1 MFGALISAV
10 DPVATLAI
18 MGSPQLNCDKLLYS
32 LVFGESV
39 LNDAVAIVLFHTF
52 LGMTE
57 SGLDLSKAGSY
68 FELLGKFIGISIG
81 SIILGVLIGLGA
93 CVVFKFTNLRKYPS
107 KEITLLIVFAYTSY
121 ALGEAAQLSGI
132 MSIFFTGIVLSHYNL
147 YNMSV
152 ETRGAAQYVFKALAH
167 TTETAVFAYM
177 GVTIF
182 TGGYKTWKYVGAS
195 VLALLCCL
203 VARAFNT
210 FPLANLANLGR
221 KKRIPCNMQ
230 FLIWF
235 AGLRGAIA
243 FALSLNM
250 PCSADANGKSNC
262 NEVWDNDIIVT
273 MTLFIVV
280 FTTVVAGG
288 FTEPL
293 LTRMNLRTGD
303 AEEDET
309 EELTATLVRK
319 AASNRKRGG
328 LHAWWHNVDEQYM
341 KPCFSS
347 EARSGGPSG
356 SLVGLYTSSGG
367 GGGGSGSGMEGS
379 NGGGGYGQGT
389 GMLRGS
395 TGGYGS
401 TTSSQ
406 DDDGDLGGGTAQGA
420 ALMGQSM
427 TGLGSVGA
435 SLPASAAAAAAIS
448 GDIGTYQ
455 APEDGDGD
463 LGGAADAL

>member
-1 MFGALISAV
+1 MKDVVVVSGVRTAIGSYGQSLKDTSACDMASATVAEAIKRAGITGDDV
-10 DPVATLAI
+10 DHT
-18 MGSPQLNCDKLLYS
+18 
-32 LVFGESV
+32 VFGNVIHSEPRDMYISRVAAVNGGVRESAPALTV
-39 LNDAVAIVLFHTF
+39 NRLCGSGLQAIVT
-52 LGMTE
+52 
-57 SGLDLSKAGSY
+57 
-68 FELLGKFIGISIG
+68 
-81 SIILGVLIGLGA
+81 
-93 CVVFKFTNLRKYPS
+93 
-107 KEITLLIVFAYTSY
+107 
-121 ALGEAAQLSGI
+121 AAQQI
-132 MSIFFTGIVLSHYNL
+132 
-147 YNMSV
+147 
-152 ETRGAAQYVFKALAH
+152 Q
-167 TTETAVFAYM
+167 
-177 GVTIF
+177 
-182 TGGYKTWKYVGAS
+182 
-195 VLALLCCL
+195 
-203 VARAFNT
+203 
-210 FPLANLANLGR
+210 LG
-221 KKRIPCNMQ
+221 Q
-230 FLIWF
+230 
-235 AGLRGAIA
+235 A
-243 FALSLNM
+243 
-250 PCSADANGKSNC
+250 
-262 NEVWDNDIIVT
+262 
-273 MTLFIVV
+273 
-280 FTTVVAGG
+280 TTVVAGG